1 MEESK
6 QIIRP
11 QPGQRDASMT
21 DALLGPV
28 SQARVSQTPLRADPK
43 PPRSAS
49 LGAEPGAAPL
59 SDDSPRSGVALVLNE
74 GRAFASTLVE
84 VAADLLTLALQVRH
98 VDTAVDVPQL
108 NRQAALAVQRF
119 IQRATAANVKAETV
133 QRASYLLCSLVDEA
147 VLNTQWGELSLWSQ
161 RSLLRLFH
169 QETWGGERVF
179 RYIDA
184 ALNDA
189 RHQQDL
195 LELAFHILAL
205 GFEGKYRVDP
215 RGPLHLEQ
223 LRDDVYRALGAARE
237 RGTAAFPP
245 PVEPAFGLKRRLQT
259 FSSLWGLGALL
270 FLIGFGLY
278 YYWLF
283 QLNERSDEL
292 RAALALLMP
301 APAAVSAPVA
311 VRHSEAELLRTLL
324 APEIARAV
332 LRVEEGGGR
341 VSVVLQSETMFAAG
355 SATIAPAFLP
365 ILDKIGKAL
374 EAIPGRIV
382 VSGHT
387 DSDDIRTARYP
398 SNWHLSLAR
407 ASEVVKYMAEVASLR
422 GRMLPEGR
430 GDTEPV
436 ADNATA
442 DGRARNRRVVIEV
455 ELARLEAPDSRDRA
469 AAVDNS
475 GVRE

>member
-1 MEESK
+1 VEDNK

-11 QPGQRDASMT
+11 QPGQRDVAMT
-21 DALLGPV
+21 EALLAPV
-28 SQARVSQTPLRADPK
+28 PQSPILSLRPCPVAPSDAGSCGDTGADPLTTEL
-43 PPRSAS
+43 RRA
-49 LGAEPGAAPL
+49 
-59 SDDSPRSGVALVLNE
+59 GVALVLNE
-74 GRAFASTLVE
+74 GRTFASTLVE
-84 VAADLLTLALQVRH
+84 AAADLLTLALQVRH

-119 IQRATAANVKAETV
+119 VERATAATVKAETV

-147 VLNTQWGELSLWSQ
+147 VLNTEWGEQSLWSQ

-215 RGPLHLEQ
+215 RGSLHLEQ
-223 LRDDVYRALGAARE
+223 LRDDIYRVLSAARE
-237 RGTAAFPP
+237 RGAAAFPP

-259 FSSLWGLGALL
+259 FSSLWVLGALL
-270 FLIGFGLY
+270 FLLVFGLY
-278 YYWLF
+278 YLWLL
-283 QLNERSDEL
+283 QLNERSDGL
-292 RAALALLMP
+292 RSALAALMLEP
-301 APAAVSAPVA
+301 IAASVPVA
-311 VRHSEAELLRTLL
+311 MRQPEADLLRTLL
-324 APEIARAV
+324 APEIERAV

-341 VSVVLQSETMFAAG
+341 VSVVLQTETMFDAG

-374 EAIPGRIV
+374 EAIPGRVV

-407 ASEVVKYMAEVASLR
+407 ASEVVKYMAGVASLR

-455 ELARLEAPDSRDRA
+455 ELARLDAEKPERPA
-469 AAVDNS
+469 ATVDS
-475 GVRE
+475 GVRG